1 MKALL
6 VNDASLAGHHGSA
19 LVTEQIK
26 LFSAEAGIETLSGW
40 DWGSVLKACQEELP
54 AIDLVIVN
62 GEGSI
67 HHNSK
72 SARRIAAL
80 ALQLREKR
88 IPAYLVNATIEA
100 CDPDVLNGL
109 GAFRARFVR
118 DSLSCD
124 VLEMAGISSTVV
136 PDLVLSASLPASRLA
151 TSGPLMLTDSSEEG
165 KTARLVGLAHRWREA
180 NIVTLRCPPPWPARG
195 SCFRKVTFELKRAAA
210 KPASLTPWSLRY
222 AGAFRT
228 IEELLNALA
237 NSRGLVAARYHG
249 LCLALLMRLPFIAI
263 EGNTGKAG
271 ALLRDIGLDRRCVHL
286 DELTACQ
293 EPLEPPMLD
302 DRESKA
308 IDVFLSR
315 TRLAAREMF
324 NWIADDANAVLWSD
338 GEHRRDRTRL
348 HIAASLFI

>member
-26 LFSAEAGIETLSGW
+26 LLSAEAGIETLSGW
-40 DWGSVLKACQEELP
+40 DWESVLKACQDEPP

-72 SARRIAAL
+72 SARRIAAI

-88 IPAYLVNATIEA
+88 VPAYLVNATIEA
-100 CDPDVLNGL
+100 CDPDILNGL

-124 VLEMAGISSTVV
+124 VLEMAGISSKVV
-136 PDLVLSASLPASRLA
+136 PDLVLSASLPASRPA
-151 TSGPLMLTDSSEEG
+151 ISGPLTLTDSSEEG
-165 KTARLVGLAHRWREA
+165 KTARLIGLAQRWPET

-195 SCFRKVTFELKRAAA
+195 SSLRKVAFELKRAAA

-228 IEELLNALA
+228 IDELMDALA
-237 NSRGLVAARYHG
+237 SSRGLVTARYHG
-249 LCLALLMRLPFIAI
+249 LCLALLIRLPFIAI

-271 ALLRDIGLDRRCVHL
+271 ALLRDIGLNRRCVDL
-286 DELTACQ
+286 DELTTSQ
-293 EPLEPPMLD
+293 EPPELQVFD

-308 IDVFLSR
+308 IDVFLSH
-315 TRLAAREMF
+315 TRKAAREMF
-324 NWIADDANAVLWSD
+324 NWIADDASALLSSD
-338 GEHRRDRTRL
+338 GDRRRGRTRQE
-348 HIAASLFI
+348 IAA

>member
-26 LFSAEAGIETLSGW
+26 ILSARAGIEILSGW
-40 DWGSVLKACQEELP
+40 DWESVLKACQKDRP
-54 AIDLVIVN
+54 AYDFVIVN

-72 SARRIAAL
+72 SARRIAAI

-109 GAFRARFVR
+109 GAFRGRFVR
-118 DSLSCD
+118 DSSSRDL
-124 VLEMAGISSTVV
+124 LETAGISSSVV
-136 PDLVLSASLPASRLA
+136 PDLVLSASLAAAKPTIA
-151 TSGPLMLTDSSEEG
+151 GPLTLTDSSQEG
-165 KTARLVGLAHRWREA
+165 KTARLVGLAQRWPQTR
-180 NIVTLRCPPPWPARG
+180 IVTLRCPPPWPARG
-195 SCFRKVTFELKRAAA
+195 SSLRKVTFELKRAVAQ
-210 KPASLTPWSLRY
+210 PASLTPWSLRY

-228 IEELLNALA
+228 LDELLDALA
-237 NSRGLVAARYHG
+237 SSRGLVTARYHG

-271 ALLRDIGLDRRCVHL
+271 ALLRDIGLDRRCVDL
-286 DELTACQ
+286 DELTASG
-293 EPLEPPMLD
+293 EPPELRNLD
-302 DRESKA
+302 DREAKA
-308 IDVFLSR
+308 LDVFLSR
-315 TRLAAREMF
+315 ARNAARDMF
-324 NWIADDANAVLWSD
+324 DWIADDARAVLSPEGD
-338 GEHRRDRTRL
+338 QRRGRTRQD
-348 HIAASLFI
+348 IAA